1 MSDNEYDVIIVGA
14 GPAGNI
20 AARVLAEDNLDVIVL
35 EKRQEIGSPKRCAEG
50 INLRGLNAVGLEPN
64 SKWIN
69 NRIRGAILYSPSGKG
84 VRMEIEGIEGYI
96 LERKIFEKYLARD
109 AIRAGAE
116 YMVKTRVHGVIKE
129 GEKVTGVRAEFMNE
143 DLEFK
148 SKIVIAADGVD
159 SRIAKSAGIDSKNK
173 LTDYHS
179 GFQYE
184 MCNLK
189 LNDPDMLHIF
199 FGTEIAPKGYL
210 WIFPKDGDVAN
221 VGIGI
226 LGVESGDGKRAKDYL
241 DRFIEE
247 HPEIFKNSSPI
258 EINSGGVP
266 VSSGID
272 TFVADG
278 FMIVGDAAQQV
289 NPIHGGGIAIAM
301 RSASIAAD
309 VAAGA
314 IKEGNVS
321 GERLYE
327 YEKIWRETEGR
338 KMEKLYRLR
347 MFLEKLDDKDFE
359 KLAEILEGRD
369 IMELVEGRYKFLA
382 KLFATKAPQMLAL
395 MKNF

>member
-1 MSDNEYDVIIVGA
+1 